1 MLIRSSSGRLLAAT
15 LIVFVLPAYAASWPQ
30 PPLPPDTNVADVSKQ
45 MVYNGVDMRA
55 QIFQST
61 VSAEQVVDFYKKK
74 WGKEAILNS
83 IGDAQVVG
91 HQEGDYLVTVQV
103 NGYGAGS
110 KGTIGIMDTKSSKPD
125 FVPGKGL
132 PQPMGSLVFNDIS
145 YPNDPVRARTV
156 AMRNDLSPQQNAN
169 FYRERLAADGW
180 KPADRNQCTP
190 DSCVMYYNRG
200 DSKMTVVM
208 TPGEGKSQV
217 VINVMDP
224 P

>member
-1 MLIRSSSGRLLAAT
+1 MVVLM
-15 LIVFVLPAYAASWPQ
+15 LPAYAGSWPK

-61 VSAEQVVDFYKKK
+61 ATADEVLAFYKKE
-74 WGKEAILNS
+74 WGKDAILNS
-83 IGDAQVVG
+83 VGDAQVVG

-103 NGYGAGS
+103 SGSGTGS
-110 KGTIGIMDTKSSKPD
+110 KGTIGIMNTMSSKPD

-132 PQPMGSLVFNDIS
+132 PQPMGSLVFNDIT
-145 YPNDPVRARTV
+145 YPNDPVPARTV
-156 AMRNDLSPQQNAN
+156 AMRNDLSPQQNAS

-180 KPADRNQCTP
+180 KPADKNECTP
-190 DSCVMYYNRG
+190 DSCVMYYSRG

-208 TPGEGKSQV
+208 TSGEGNSQV
-217 VINVMDP
+217 IINVMDP